1 MTPSQPKAPLQQR
14 IYWELADALTA
25 RLEGPALSW
34 ETFLAAE
41 RRMRAR
47 VRLAIGR
54 RLEMPDTHPS
64 MADAIRV
71 LSGETPEQAARD
83 AALVSRWCHAHGIVV
98 ETTGARAWV
107 AERLEQMAER
117 KRAYTLITEDS

>member
-1 MTPSQPKAPLQQR
+1 MTPDQPKAPLQQR
-14 IYWELADALTA
+14 IYQELADALTA
-25 RLEGPALSW
+25 RLEAQELSW
-34 ETFLAAE
+34 PAFLAAE

-64 MADAIRV
+64 MADALTV
-71 LSGETPEQAARD
+71 LAGEIPEQAARD

-107 AERLEQMAER
+107 DERLEQMAARE
-117 KRAYTLITEDS
+117 RAYTLIAEDA